1 MGRIY
6 RKGWSIWTK
15 TRHCYC
21 EFNDMQFLFREDLLV
36 SQTKLSYEA
45 NCLEIENT
53 ETEMQNGETKRNELR
68 KNYGI
73 NKRSYLTNLREFDI
87 MTQLPQDLMLTLL
100 EGSLQYGL

>member
-1 MGRIY
+1 
-6 RKGWSIWTK
+6 
-15 TRHCYC
+15 
-21 EFNDMQFLFREDLLV
+21 MQFLFREDLFV

-53 ETEMQNGETKRNELR
+53 ETEMQNGETKRNELQ